1 MVKHDRRMAPSR
13 RCAWLLAVPLVLLST
28 GCSQWSWNPMQWDL
42 FGKKTEA
49 PPPTV
54 EMLAI
59 ESRTANPAG
68 ERFEQHWDGARL
80 VVDIHSTSGIGRAT
94 LKPRDQGW
102 PLRLAFRLHL
112 SAVEGFE
119 VKGAQSMRFSLG
131 SGALTEPALID
142 LPYGIVTKDSPQ
154 LDIQWVDRYR

>member
-1 MVKHDRRMAPSR
+1 MVKRSLTMACARRPVR
-13 RCAWLLAVPLVLLST
+13 LLVLPVVLLVA
-28 GCSQWSWNPMQWDL
+28 GCSASSWNPMNWDL
-42 FGKKTEA
+42 FSKKTAA

-54 EMLAI
+54 EMLTI
-59 ESRTANPAG
+59 ESGSANPAG

-112 SAVEGFE
+112 SALEGFE
-119 VKGAQSMRFSLG
+119 AKAAQSMRFSLG
-131 SGALTEPALID
+131 RDPLTEPALID
-142 LPYGIVTKDSPQ
+142 LPYGVVAKDSPQ
-154 LDIQWVDRYR
+154 LDIQWIDRYR